1 MAIGDRDSGGSELVS
16 SQPVTDSGFDTS
28 FVAQQGVATS
38 DATPLDGPALSG
50 SSGSQGAA
58 SPQGGDG
65 GISPL
70 VLSPPAEGMGATP
83 TGAPGLARAT
93 GSANAPPVGGA
104 PTAHGTSAAPQT
116 TATSGSTMGVGVG
129 SSGLAAAPAATGGS
143 ATSSQPATGNQP
155 VVATPPPATAVAGS
169 TTTQLGAVW
178 NGPYARAAALPAV
191 AATQTAAN
199 AGNAQLTTSQAASS
213 DPTWVVDWNSGLTL
227 SPNANDYVQDSASMD
242 LRAQTQGATGA
253 TYSWNFSAARAQATS
268 AALPATGCSSP
279 GTSPTG
285 TTSPILCNSQSIAPA
300 ASRC

>member
-1 MAIGDRDSGGSELVS
+1 MAAFRRWFCLR
-16 SQPVTDSGFDTS
+16 
-28 FVAQQGVATS
+28 
-38 DATPLDGPALSG
+38 
-50 SSGSQGAA
+50 
-58 SPQGGDG
+58 
-65 GISPL
+65 
-70 VLSPPAEGMGATP
+70 PPREWEQRP
-83 TGAPGLARAT
+83 PCARAR
-93 GSANAPPVGGA
+93 AC
-104 PTAHGTSAAPQT
+104 HRLCQC
-116 TATSGSTMGVGVG
+116 
-129 SSGLAAAPAATGGS
+129 
-143 ATSSQPATGNQP
+143 TSSRRRTDGARHIRSAPDYGDKRIDYGGRGWEFGAGRCARGNRRIGHKLPTSHGQPASSRHSPSRNRRGRLHDHPTR
-155 VVATPPPATAVAGS
+155 
-169 TTTQLGAVW
+169 AVW

-253 TYSWNFSAARAQATS
+253 TYSWNFSVARAQATS